1 MKPGATPY
9 SDVRREAELRDDSS
23 MTDVSVSLLSD
34 DGEGKQWNRQDVEDG
49 RRTAQLS
56 RCARARGLF
65 WRWRWLVDTLMLVI
79 IVGLLLER
87 RAGLQTTTPRDKRF
101 ETVGDLTGFAP
112 EFSQQITTFHPTTEF
127 VPDDP
132 KEFFTNASIKENW
145 LSLVPRGLG
154 YVVMNDTK
162 AHDNLPV
169 PLPEFAPRTVFT
181 TSMTHQLHCLYAI
194 LESYA
199 GLAVNGSGA
208 VDMHSHVPEGT
219 EVAEGQWHLQHC
231 FEYLRQ
237 VSGSWRWSCL
247 FPSPPRR
254 FGFHEA
260 DTSPLPKAIVCAG
273 DVALEGTQTT
283 FPPGWT
289 GSDGWDAKH
298 VCKDYKQVYDYLDKN
313 RAQDDRWI

>member
-1 MKPGATPY
+1 MKPSNTPY
-9 SDVRREAELRDDSS
+9 SDARREADITDDA

-34 DGEGKQWNRQDVEDG
+34 EGKPWKRADIEDG
-49 RRTAQLS
+49 RCSPSSRAS
-56 RCARARGLF
+56 RCAKTRNLF
-65 WRWRWLVDTLMLVI
+65 RRWRWLLDTFLLVV

-87 RAGLQTTTPRDKRF
+87 RGISTISTPDKRL
-101 ETVGDLTGFAP
+101 EPVGDLTGFAP
-112 EFSQQITTFHPTTEF
+112 KFSQQITTFHPTTDF

-132 KEFFTNASIKENW
+132 KALFTNATLQEQW
-145 LSLVPRGLG
+145 LSIVPKGLG
-154 YVVMNDTK
+154 YLEVKNPK

-199 GLAVNGSGA
+199 GMAVNGSA
-208 VDMHSHVPEGT
+208 NVDMHSHIPEGT
-219 EVAEGQWHLQHC
+219 EGAEGPWHLQHC

-237 VSGSWRWSCL
+237 
-247 FPSPPRR
+247 
-254 FGFHEA
+254 
-260 DTSPLPKAIVCAG
+260 AIMCAG

-283 FPPGWT
+283 FPPGFT

-313 RAQDDRWI
+313 RALDDHWI

>member
-1 MKPGATPY
+1 MRTGNTPY
-9 SDVRREAELRDDSS
+9 SDARREAEIHDDS
-23 MTDVSVSLLSD
+23 MTEVSVSLLSD
-34 DGEGKQWNRQDVEDG
+34 DGEQWKRADIEDG
-49 RRTAQLS
+49 RQTTQPS
-56 RCARARGLF
+56 RCARTRSF
-65 WRWRWLVDTLMLVI
+65 FRRWRWLVDTFMLFV

-87 RAGLQTTTPRDKRF
+87 RGLPKTTRDKRL
-101 ETVGDLTGFAP
+101 EPVGDLTGFAP
-112 EFSQQITTFHPTTEF
+112 EFTQQITTFHPTTDF

-132 KEFFTNASIKENW
+132 KKLFTNTSIQENW
-145 LSLVPRGLG
+145 LSIVPKGLG
-154 YVVMNDTK
+154 YLVMEDPA

-199 GLAVNGSGA
+199 GLAANGSAA
-208 VDMHSHVPEGT
+208 VDMHSHIPEGT
-219 EVAEGQWHLQHC
+219 EGAEGPWHLQHC

-237 VSGSWRWSCL
+237 
-247 FPSPPRR
+247 
-254 FGFHEA
+254 
-260 DTSPLPKAIVCAG
+260 AIMCAG

-283 FPPGWT
+283 FPVGFT

-313 RAQDDRWI
+313 RALDDHWI

>member
-1 MKPGATPY
+1 MKPEDTPY
-9 SDVRREAELRDDSS
+9 SDARREAEIHDDS

-34 DGEGKQWNRQDVEDG
+34 DGKQWKRADVEDG
-49 RRTAQLS
+49 RRTTQLS
-56 RCARARGLF
+56 RCARTCSFFR
-65 WRWRWLVDTLMLVI
+65 RWRWLVDTFMLLA

-87 RAGLQTTTPRDKRF
+87 RGLQSTPRDKRL
-101 ETVGDLTGFAP
+101 EPVGDLTGFAP
-112 EFSQQITTFHPTTEF
+112 EFAQQITTFHPTTDF

-132 KEFFTNASIKENW
+132 KELFTNTSLQENW
-145 LSLVPRGLG
+145 LSIVPKGLG
-154 YVVMNDTK
+154 YLEMKDPA

-194 LESYA
+194 LEGYA
-199 GLAVNGSGA
+199 GLYANGSAAVNK
-208 VDMHSHVPEGT
+208 HSHIPEG
-219 EVAEGQWHLQHC
+219 AWHLQHC

-237 VSGSWRWSCL
+237 
-247 FPSPPRR
+247 
-254 FGFHEA
+254 
-260 DTSPLPKAIVCAG
+260 AIMCAG

-283 FPPGWT
+283 FPVGFT

-313 RAQDDRWI
+313 RALDDHWI

>member
-1 MKPGATPY
+1 MKPGAMPY
-9 SDVRREAELRDDSS
+9 SDVCREAEIRDDSS
-23 MTDVSVSLLSD
+23 MTDVSVPFLND
-34 DGEGKQWNRQDVEDG
+34 DGEGKQWNRADIEDG
-49 RRTAQLS
+49 RRTTQLS
-56 RCARARGLF
+56 RCARARDSF
-65 WRWRWLVDTLMLVI
+65 RRWRWLVDTLMLVI
-79 IVGLLLER
+79 IIGLLLER
-87 RAGLQTTTPRDKRF
+87 RVGLQTPPRDKRL
-101 ETVGDLTGFAP
+101 EPAGDLTGFAP
-112 EFSQQITTFHPTTEF
+112 EFTQQITTFHPTTDF

-132 KEFFTNASIKENW
+132 KKFFTNASIQENW
-145 LSLVPRGLG
+145 LSIVPKGLG
-154 YVVMNDTK
+154 YLVVNDTS
-162 AHDNLPV
+162 AYGNLPV
-169 PLPEFAPRTVFT
+169 PLPEYAPRTVFT

-219 EVAEGQWHLQHC
+219 EGAAGPWHLQHC

-237 VSGSWRWSCL
+237 
-247 FPSPPRR
+247 
-254 FGFHEA
+254 
-260 DTSPLPKAIVCAG
+260 AIMCAG

-313 RAQDDRWI
+313 RAMDDHWI

>member
-1 MKPGATPY
+1 MKSSDTLY
-9 SDVRREAELRDDSS
+9 SDARREADITDDA
-23 MTDVSVSLLSD
+23 MTDVSISLLSD
-34 DGEGKQWNRQDVEDG
+34 EGKQWKRADIEDG
-49 RRTAQLS
+49 RCASSRAS
-56 RCARARGLF
+56 RCAKTRNLF
-65 WRWRWLVDTLMLVI
+65 RRWRWLLDTFLLVV

-87 RAGLQTTTPRDKRF
+87 RGLQTTDTPDKRL
-101 ETVGDLTGFAP
+101 EPVGDLTGFAP
-112 EFSQQITTFHPTTEF
+112 KFSQQITTFHPTTDF

-132 KEFFTNASIKENW
+132 KSLFTNATLQEQW
-145 LSLVPRGLG
+145 LSIVPKGLG
-154 YVVMNDTK
+154 YLEVKDPK

-199 GLAVNGSGA
+199 GMAVNGSA
-208 VDMHSHVPEGT
+208 NVDMHSHIPEGT
-219 EVAEGQWHLQHC
+219 EGAEGPWHLQHC

-237 VSGSWRWSCL
+237 
-247 FPSPPRR
+247 
-254 FGFHEA
+254 
-260 DTSPLPKAIVCAG
+260 AIMCAG

-283 FPPGWT
+283 FPPGFT

-313 RAQDDRWI
+313 RALDDHWI

>member
-1 MKPGATPY
+1 MKPEAMPY
-9 SDVRREAELRDDSS
+9 SDVRREAEIHNDPS

-34 DGEGKQWNRQDVEDG
+34 DGEGKQWNRADLEDG
-49 RRTAQLS
+49 TRTTQPS
-56 RCARARGLF
+56 RCARALGFFR
-65 WRWRWLVDTLMLVI
+65 RWRGLVDTLMLVI
-79 IVGLLLER
+79 ILGLLLER
-87 RAGLQTTTPRDKRF
+87 RAGLQPTTPRDKRL
-101 ETVGDLTGFAP
+101 EPVGDLTGFAP
-112 EFSQQITTFHPTTEF
+112 EFTQQITTFHPTTDF

-132 KEFFTNASIKENW
+132 KKFFTNASIQENW
-145 LSLVPRGLG
+145 LSIVPRGLG

-169 PLPEFAPRTVFT
+169 PLPEFTPRTVFT

-208 VDMHSHVPEGT
+208 VDMHSHLPEGAQGS
-219 EVAEGQWHLQHC
+219 EEPWHLQHC

-237 VSGSWRWSCL
+237 
-247 FPSPPRR
+247 
-254 FGFHEA
+254 
-260 DTSPLPKAIVCAG
+260 AIMCAG
-273 DVALEGTQTT
+273 DVALEGMQTT

-289 GSDGWDAKH
+289 GSDGWGAKH

-313 RAQDDRWI
+313 RAMDDHWI

>member
-1 MKPGATPY
+1 MKPGSTPY
-9 SDVRREAELRDDSS
+9 SDVHPEAELCDDSS

-34 DGEGKQWNRQDVEDG
+34 DGEGKQWNRADVEHG
-49 RRTAQLS
+49 TRTTQPS
-56 RCARARGLF
+56 RCARALDFFR
-65 WRWRWLVDTLMLVI
+65 RWRWLVDTLMLLVI
-79 IVGLLLER
+79 IGLLLER
-87 RAGLQTTTPRDKRF
+87 KAGLETTALRDKRL
-101 ETVGDLTGFAP
+101 EPVGDLTGFAP
-112 EFSQQITTFHPTTEF
+112 EFTQQITTFHPTTDF

-132 KEFFTNASIKENW
+132 KKLFTNASIQENW
-145 LSLVPRGLG
+145 LSIVPRGLG
-154 YVVMNDTK
+154 YVVMNDTE
-162 AHDNLPV
+162 AHGNLPV

-199 GLAVNGSGA
+199 GLAVNGSAA
-208 VDMHSHVPEGT
+208 VDMHSHIPEGAQGS
-219 EVAEGQWHLQHC
+219 EEPWHLQHC

-237 VSGSWRWSCL
+237 
-247 FPSPPRR
+247 
-254 FGFHEA
+254 
-260 DTSPLPKAIVCAG
+260 AIMCAG

-313 RAQDDRWI
+313 RALDDHWI